1 MLFAIEAKQRQVE
14 AGRLHGA
21 GQQVTQIIAEPIE
34 KSKES
39 RERAGELLGVNQFV
53 ANRGSLRV
61 PSSDNQKVAEAA
73 QKRSSA
79 WRPDYRPGHDHDH
92 KDRNLAPG
100 HRPCRLNVNQGG
112 C

>member
-1 MLFAIEAKQRQVE
+1 MLFAIEAKERQVE

-21 GQQVTQIIAEPIE
+21 GQQVTQKVGEPLAP
-34 KSKES
+34 KS
-39 RERAGELLGVNQFV
+39 RDRAGELLGVNQFV

-79 WRPDYRPGHDHDH
+79 WRPE
-92 KDRNLAPG
+92 
-100 HRPCRLNVNQGG
+100 
-112 C
+112 

>member
-1 MLFAIEAKQRQVE
+1 MVVLFAIEAKERQVE

-21 GQQVTQIIAEPIE
+21 GQQVKQKVAEANAPQ
-34 KSKES
+34 S
-39 RERAGELLGVNQFV
+39 RDRAGELLGVNQFV

-79 WRPDYRPGHDHDH
+79 WRPE
-92 KDRNLAPG
+92 
-100 HRPCRLNVNQGG
+100 
-112 C
+112 